1 MPINLLDP
9 SLGIQAIMEQQTS
22 DPLPFARPLASS
34 VLNEAG
40 LEGLYAPSNSARIV
54 EAALCP
60 DVGDGNIL
68 RPEIFSA
75 ILKTC
80 AATFAESDD
89 PAVRELMDTELH
101 PLMENQE
108 LLHAYTNLMIGG

>member
-9 SLGIQAIMEQQTS
+9 SLGIQNVMEQQTN
-22 DPLPFARPLASS
+22 DPLPFARPLAST

-40 LEGLYAPSNSARIV
+40 LEGLYAPSNSARII

-60 DVGDGNIL
+60 DVGDGNML
-68 RPEIFSA
+68 RPEIFSV
-75 ILKTC
+75 ILKKC
-80 AATFAESDD
+80 AVEFAASDD
-89 PAVRELMDTELH
+89 PAVRELMEKELH